1 MDIGRGMGRLS
12 GGAPLRCLGSKGIQR
27 GSGETRQIWDIGR
40 RGKLVAT
47 GDGFI
52 IVYFFF
58 FGKVGSKI
66 SSIFFEK
73 RKEKRPYRTYS
84 SSCIET
90 TSAFFV

>member
-52 IVYFFF
+52 IVYF
-58 FGKVGSKI
+58 
-66 SSIFFEK
+66 IF
-73 RKEKRPYRTYS
+73 
-84 SSCIET
+84 
-90 TSAFFV
+90 